1 MGENPQTCQA
11 IRPATA
17 RFEKIVGILAGY
29 GGASLSIIGKSL
41 GHTQAATTMIYAR
54 LQVDS
59 VRESVTAATTGMLA
73 AGGVVIDVDS
83 VKLLEHKQPE

>member
-1 MGENPQTCQA
+1 M
-11 IRPATA
+11 
-17 RFEKIVGILAGY
+17 

-59 VRESVTAATTGMLA
+59 VRESVAAATTGMLA

-83 VKLLEHKQPE
+83 VKLLENKESE